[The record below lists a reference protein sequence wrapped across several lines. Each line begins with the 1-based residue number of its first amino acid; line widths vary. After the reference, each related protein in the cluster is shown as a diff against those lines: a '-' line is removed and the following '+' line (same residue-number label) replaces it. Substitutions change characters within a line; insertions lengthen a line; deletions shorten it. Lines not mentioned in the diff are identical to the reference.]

1 MTGTLTDVDAICHR
15 DKDSNILM
23 KALPYVSSYV
33 RLLSKAYL
41 CIFLWIYVYMHANL
55 EWEASLR
62 VCVTCGIQLLIT
74 SPQTFFFLFLFFCV
88 WVLLWVNVIQKKTG
102 DCCTCKKH
110 CNAVV
115 GCCDDAPLHEFRPQ
129 YRRSDE
135 QQLVRNIRAWHA
147 SSQMSSKRSRTRG
160 ACSHARYVLQSE
172 HKSAFFFFFFAQR
185 SWVFVRLASA
195 MKGG

>member
-1 MTGTLTDVDAICHR
+1 MRSITA
-15 DKDSNILM
+15 S
-23 KALPYVSSYV
+23 V
-33 RLLSKAYL
+33 RNVWYTAAYY
-41 CIFLWIYVYMHANL
+41 FPTNL
-55 EWEASLR
+55 
-62 VCVTCGIQLLIT
+62 
-74 SPQTFFFLFLFFCV
+74 FFFYFFFFFV

-135 QQLVRNIRAWHA
+135 QRLVRNIRAWHA

-172 HKSAFFFFFFAQR
+172 HKSAFFFFSRNVLECLSGSRVQWKGA
-185 SWVFVRLASA
+185 RLW
-195 MKGG
+195 